1 MTSLSTFRS
10 AGYNARHMWQP
21 ARRQWARIWLVAEHD
36 LLERSYYD
44 ERNRSAVT
52 RFRIDL
58 KHTADPFERAA
69 PSRGASAVKRIS
81 LTTMLL
87 VSIAACR
94 SAAPVAVAT
103 ATPPPATAA
112 ASTPSAIPVPDSIRW
127 VRTSAEYVA
136 ALEQVYRLATARVE
150 AEART
155 HTAGSWAVVLD
166 ADETVINN
174 TLYQEERARAGL
186 GYSEESWDAWVKR
199 REATPLPGVGAF
211 LSRVR
216 ALGGRIAV
224 VTNRLQTQ
232 CPDTAAVFERY
243 SLLYDAML
251 CRVNGTSSN
260 KNPRFQA
267 VAAGQTLAGATP
279 LDVVAFIG
287 DNIQDFPAL
296 GQAVRGTGPE
306 GFAAFGVRFFVVP
319 NPMYGSWQ

>member
-1 MTSLSTFRS
+1 MKQL
-10 AGYNARHMWQP
+10 ALA
-21 ARRQWARIWLVAEHD
+21 
-36 LLERSYYD
+36 
-44 ERNRSAVT
+44 
-52 RFRIDL
+52 
-58 KHTADPFERAA
+58 
-69 PSRGASAVKRIS
+69 
-81 LTTMLL
+81 TMLL
-87 VSIAACR
+87 VCAAACR
-94 SAAPVAVAT
+94 SAAPVAVAPT
-103 ATPPPATAA
+103 APPPATASA
-112 ASTPSAIPVPDSIRW
+112 ASVPAVPPVPDSIRW

-136 ALEQVYRLATARVE
+136 ALEQIYRLATMRVE
-150 AEART
+150 TEART
-155 HTAGSWAVVLD
+155 HAAGSWAVVLD

-174 TLYQEERARAGL
+174 ALYQEERARAGL

-216 ALGGRIAV
+216 TLGGRIAI

-232 CPDTAAVFERY
+232 CPDTAAVFERH
-243 SLLYDAML
+243 SLMYDAML
-251 CRVNGTSSN
+251 CRVNGAPSD

-267 VAAGQTLAGATP
+267 VAAGQTLAGASP

-306 GFAAFGVRFFVVP
+306 GFAAFGVRYFVVP